1 MSAMQ
6 ARDAPEQ
13 ICSDGCWALRA
24 PLAALFAF
32 SALTK
37 LFDLQAGF
45 GEMAHFG
52 LPALVLFPLIAFQF
66 GSAVALVAGL
76 WLRPVSLALAA
87 FVLIA
92 SIMAHN
98 PITASEFDVRQA
110 TVFLEHGVIIGALV
124 WLAGR
129 PAS

>member
-1 MSAMQ
+1 MTAIQAM
-6 ARDAPEQ
+6 DAPLQ
-13 ICSDGCWALRA
+13 TRSQGWWALRL

-37 LFDLQAGF
+37 LFDLEAGF

-52 LPALVLFPLIAFQF
+52 LPALALFPLIAFQLS
-66 GSAVALVAGL
+66 GAVALIAGL

-98 PITASEFDVRQA
+98 PIAAGGLDVRQA
-110 TVFLEHGVIIGALV
+110 TVFLEHGVIIGALL

-129 PAS
+129 PTS